1 MIVVRDIFQLQFG
14 KARDA
19 IAALQDGQRRLK
31 EKGYAVNRIMTDITG
46 EYYTLVM
53 ESTYESLAAYEESLN
68 QAIQDK
74 DWKDAYSRFVPLVKS
89 GRREVF
95 RVVE

>member
-19 IAALQDGQRRLK
+19 VAALQEGQRRLT
-31 EKGYAVNRIMTDITG
+31 EKGYEVSRIMTDVTG

-53 ESTYESLAAYEESLN
+53 ESTYESLAAYEESLSK
-68 QAIQDK
+68 AIQDA
-74 DWKDAYSRFVPLVKS
+74 DWKEVYSRFVPLVKS
-89 GRREVF
+89 GRREIF